1 MGRCESRPRI
11 DGRRWFEP
19 KRFGKFRAA
28 GSGPL
33 NATRGA
39 PRVSHEVWA
48 SCLAKRTHTVAPL
61 GTMVSSRFGRPR
73 DLVRT
78 SADWL
83 GSAMRP
89 RRNLEKR
96 AELGFRKRLVA
107 ETKNPLPGGS
117 GGGDTRIRSISLNH
131 FLIGARDRANNCPVQ
146 SSRRSGRH
154 PSPGTAR
161 SFGSPW
167 RGLRRS
173 IDAVNG
179 ESWGKRTKARVTRL
193 QRPVVERNQGA
204 EFIFLKIARGRS
216 RSAAPVVAALE
227 GFLPPQRAGVSLR
240 RGGGSLRGWGAR
252 SRGIFQRG
260 ALRG

>member
-1 MGRCESRPRI
+1 
-11 DGRRWFEP
+11 
-19 KRFGKFRAA
+19 
-28 GSGPL
+28 
-33 NATRGA
+33 
-39 PRVSHEVWA
+39 
-48 SCLAKRTHTVAPL
+48 
-61 GTMVSSRFGRPR
+61 MVSSRFGRPR

-89 RRNLEKR
+89 RMNLEKR

-161 SFGSPW
+161 PFGSPW

-193 QRPVVERNQGA
+193 QRPVVERNQGGGY
-204 EFIFLKIARGRS
+204 IFLKIARGRS
-216 RSAAPVVAALE
+216 RSASPVVATFE
-227 GFLPPQRAGVSLR
+227 GFFPPPRAR
-240 RGGGSLRGWGAR
+240 RSAPAFRCGGAASRCAGGGRGRAAFFSAALCVDDSAR
-252 SRGIFQRG
+252 TAPRAPRRVRSQTHP
-260 ALRG
+260 

>member
-1 MGRCESRPRI
+1 MTARWQTRPLSARAADWLPRRPDGALRWIRPRV
-11 DGRRWFEP
+11 DGRRWLEP
-19 KRFGKFRAA
+19 KRFGKNSRGRLRAVERH
-28 GSGPL
+28 S
-33 NATRGA
+33 GA
-39 PRVSHEVWA
+39 PRVSHEDEA

-61 GTMVSSRFGRPR
+61 GTRVSSRFGRPR

-89 RRNLEKR
+89 RRNLGKR

-173 IDAVNG
+173 RGAVNG
-179 ESWGKRTKARVTRL
+179 ESWGKETKVRVTRL
-193 QRPVVERNQGA
+193 QRPVVE
-204 EFIFLKIARGRS
+204 
-216 RSAAPVVAALE
+216 
-227 GFLPPQRAGVSLR
+227 
-240 RGGGSLRGWGAR
+240 
-252 SRGIFQRG
+252 
-260 ALRG
+260 